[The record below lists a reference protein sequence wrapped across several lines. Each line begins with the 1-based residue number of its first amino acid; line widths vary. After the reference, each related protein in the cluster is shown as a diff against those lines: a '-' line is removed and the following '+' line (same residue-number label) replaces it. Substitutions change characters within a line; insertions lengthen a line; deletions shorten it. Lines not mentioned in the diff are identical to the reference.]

1 MTEPATPA
9 PQEPLLVVVLGP
21 TGSGKSAL
29 ALALAERFGGE
40 IVNCDSVALYRDFE
54 IGAAKPNREERA
66 RVPHHLFDVADPREQ
81 MTAGEYARQARQ
93 ALLQIVAR
101 GKLPVVAG
109 GTGLYLRALLQG
121 LSPSPQRQEELRQK
135 LRRRAK
141 ARGSV
146 SNAPASGARIFVQQK
161 PAGIAVLVTP
171 WNFPAAMATRK
182 IGPALAAGCPVVLKP
197 ASDTPLTM
205 LALMPALEE
214 AGVPP
219 GVVNVIP
226 SRSSGKVVS
235 AMLHDNRVRVV
246 SFTGSTEVG
255 RKLLHEAADQILK
268 PAMELGGN
276 APFLVFEDADI
287 DAAIDGAMIAKMR
300 NMGEACTAANRFYV
314 HESVHD
320 EFAKKLTAKMAGLKM
335 GNGLDEGVML
345 GPLVNKDG
353 RDKVIEL
360 VDDAVAKGAKV
371 LTGGKLPEG
380 AGFFYP
386 ATVLT
391 NVSDDSKMLNEEIF
405 GPVASIQTFKSE
417 DEVVKRA
424 NDTIYGLVAYLYTK
438 DLSRGMRVSEK
449 LDFGMIGLNRGLV
462 SDPAAPFGG
471 MKQSGIGREGAHE
484 GLKEFLETQYISV
497 SW

>member
-1 MTEPATPA
+1 MAYENLLANVPTDLWIGGKWRKASDGGRFDVTDPATEKTIA
-9 PQEPLLVVVLGP
+9 SVASATVDDAIAAVDAAQEAFADWAGRKPRERAEILRKAYELIMRD
-21 TGSGKSAL
+21 
-29 ALALAERFGGE
+29 AERFAKLITLENGKALSDSRGE
-40 IVNCDSVALYRDFE
+40 VAYSAEFFRWYAE
-54 IGAAKPNREERA
+54 EAVRNIG
-66 RVPHHLFDVADPREQ
+66 
-81 MTAGEYARQARQ
+81 
-93 ALLQIVAR
+93 QIS
-101 GKLPVVAG
+101 
-109 GTGLYLRALLQG
+109 T
-121 LSPSPQRQEELRQK
+121 
-135 LRRRAK
+135 
-141 ARGSV
+141 
-146 SNAPASGARIFVQQK
+146 APASGARIVAQHK

-235 AMLHDNRVRVV
+235 AMLHEPRVRGV

-276 APFLVFEDADI
+276 APFLVFEAAAI
-287 DAAIDGAMIAKMR
+287 DAAIDGAMLAKLR
-300 NMGEACTAANRFYV
+300 NMGEACTAANRCYV

-320 EFAKKLTAKMAGLKM
+320 EFAKKLTAKMSGLKM
-335 GNGLDEGVML
+335 GNGLDDGVAL
-345 GPLVNKDG
+345 GPRVNKEG

-360 VDDAVAKGAKV
+360 VDDAVSKGAKV
-371 LTGGKLPEG
+371 LTGGKTPTG
-380 AGFFYP
+380 PGFFYP
-386 ATVLT
+386 ATVIT
-391 NVSDDSKMLNEEIF
+391 NVPDSAKMLNEEIF
-405 GPVASIQTFKSE
+405 GPVASIQTFKTESE
-417 DEVVKRA
+417 AIKRA
-424 NDTIYGLVAYLYTK
+424 NDTEYGLVAYLFTK

-471 MKQSGIGREGAHE
+471 TKQSGLGREGAAE
-484 GLKEFLETQYISV
+484 GMKEFLETQYVSV
-497 SW
+497 TW